1 VCKIGLKQKQ
11 KIKDH
16 KQCCNV
22 YFVPSCLI
30 TMCNCCLSPSKKCL
44 IFLIS
49 VQCYFVCYVLA
60 WCLRL
65 PGYCTACLRGRL
77 LAPCRRS
84 SLAPLRGCAAR
95 RWPGLGEMSLAT
107 CRRLFPTPELEFL
120 VLVFRNSAR
129 SSGLIS
135 LLSNHLKLSRFSD
148 IQLLR
153 NVRDKM

>member
-1 VCKIGLKQKQ
+1 MCKIGLKQKPT
-11 KIKDH
+11 KIKDR

-30 TMCNCCLSPSKKCL
+30 TMCNCFLCPSKMPNCSH
-44 IFLIS
+44 FL
-49 VQCYFVCYVLA
+49 QCYFVCYVLA

-77 LAPCRRS
+77 LAPFRR

-107 CRRLFPTPELEFL
+107 CRKVFPTPELEFL
-120 VLVFRNSAR
+120 FLILMNSAR
-129 SSGLIS
+129 SSALVS
-135 LLSNHLKLSRFSD
+135 LLSNHLK
-148 IQLLR
+148 
-153 NVRDKM
+153 